1 MYIPHH
7 FQNNNLDEV
16 RDFIRKNS
24 FGIMVNQTDGKLW
37 ATHIPLE
44 LETNIDGNEVLLGHI
59 SIANPQWK
67 NFTNDANV
75 LCIFSG
81 ANSYISSSWYDH
93 ENVPT
98 WNYLAVHVYG
108 TVKIIEGPA
117 LLFAL
122 KKLVDK
128 YEANSPNP
136 IKVENMSESF
146 LNAHIKGVVGFEISI
161 NEVHSAAKLSQNRDK
176 VNHDKI
182 IEELNSNNDLGS
194 TAIAQA
200 MTEER
205 TKNS

>member
-98 WNYLAVHVYG
+98 WNYAAVHVYG
-108 TVKIIEGPA
+108 KIKIVDNPT
-117 LLFAL
+117 LFKHL
-122 KKLVDK
+122 GKLVDK
-128 YEANSPNP
+128 YEKGNENP
-136 IKVENMSESF
+136 VSIFKMSSGMVENQM
-146 LNAHIKGVVGFEISI
+146 NAIVGFEIHI
-161 NEVHSAAKLSQNRDK
+161 TEIQAAEKLSQNRDEKNYRNIIAELENKGDIDSLK
-176 VNHDKI
+176 V
-182 IEELNSNNDLGS
+182 
-194 TAIAQA
+194 A
-200 MTEER
+200 TEM
-205 TKNS
+205 KNLKQ